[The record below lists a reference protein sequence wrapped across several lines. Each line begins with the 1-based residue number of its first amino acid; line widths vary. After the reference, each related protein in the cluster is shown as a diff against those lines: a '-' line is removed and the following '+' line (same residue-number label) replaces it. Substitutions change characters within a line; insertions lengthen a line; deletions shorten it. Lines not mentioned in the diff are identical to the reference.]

1 MDSIP
6 SEKQGLMLLGE
17 LPLKDKFGGLQ
28 GMVIDNLGIEALNEA
43 DGVDK
48 LLNYLEKILMEPSF
62 VRLCRWMDKFENFE
76 QKSTWNSE
84 IIKLKQSSI

>member
-1 MDSIP
+1 MRFVDYKQKVMVWRKLVMDSIP

-28 GMVIDNLGIEALNEA
+28 GIEALNEA

-48 LLNYLEKILMEPSF
+48 LLNYLEKILINGT
-62 VRLCRWMDKFENFE
+62 KFF
-76 QKSTWNSE
+76 
-84 IIKLKQSSI
+84 

>member
-17 LPLKDKFGGLQ
+17 LPLKDKFGGFQ
-28 GMVIDNLGIEALNEA
+28 EMVIGNLGIEALNEA

-48 LLNYLEKILMEPSF
+48 LLNYLEKILINGT
-62 VRLCRWMDKFENFE
+62 KFF
-76 QKSTWNSE
+76 
-84 IIKLKQSSI
+84 